1 MTAEQEQQSKKL
13 PNILITGTPGTGKTT
28 TTQMILACLEGMELD
43 TQSSARFKG
52 ICVGELVK
60 ENGFHLGFNEEF
72 NTFILDEDRVL
83 DAMEEEME
91 LGGMI
96 VDHHGCDFFPERY
109 RLIWIY

>member
-1 MTAEQEQQSKKL
+1 MTAAELESKKL

-28 TTQMILACLEGMELD
+28 TTQMILACLEGMEFRNQK
-43 TQSSARFKG
+43 TQSFKG
-52 ICVGELVK
+52 ICIGELVK

-83 DAMEEEME
+83 DAMEGDME
-91 LGGMI
+91 VGGMI

-109 RLIWIY
+109 R